1 MSAPHWL
8 PVRRIVASNA
18 EVEVDPAA
26 LPFDLVDL
34 AFAVL
39 LAVSL
44 ELQQVC
50 LLG

>member
-1 MSAPHWL
+1 M
-8 PVRRIVASNA
+8 
-18 EVEVDPAA
+18 AA

-44 ELQQVC
+44 EPQQIR